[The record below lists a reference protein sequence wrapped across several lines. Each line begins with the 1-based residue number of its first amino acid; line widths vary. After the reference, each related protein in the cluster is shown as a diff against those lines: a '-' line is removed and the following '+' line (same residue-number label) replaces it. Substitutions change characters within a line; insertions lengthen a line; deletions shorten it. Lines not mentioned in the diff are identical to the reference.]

1 MANDKTKLKILRS
14 NQRSYL
20 NKDFDSFRAELV
32 QYGRTY
38 FSDQISDFSENG
50 VAGMFVE
57 MAAYIGDV
65 MSFYLDHQFN
75 ELDITTAVENENI
88 ERLIRNAGVKIQ
100 GASPASVDVS
110 FFLEASAVLENN
122 NYVPDINSLPIIRAG
137 TIVSSNNGVRFELGE
152 DLNFAKKDS
161 QGNFIAEAKT
171 MKTDSSGNPSTF
183 SVKLVGLCK
192 SGLTKSESF
201 TLSDDFKP
209 FRKVTL
215 ANPNVTQIISV
226 KDSDNNEYYEVESLT
241 QDVVFKRVINA
252 DSDSEFVA
260 ENIELIPAPYRF
272 ISSTSRSSGL
282 TTVRFGG
289 GSATSTDDDIMPDP
303 SQIAIPLFGKKKTF
317 SRFTIDPNTLLQT
330 RTLGIAPR
338 NTTITVR
345 YRAGGGLSHNV
356 SANSVTSIATLFTKF
371 SSAATS
377 AKISSVRASI
387 EINNTNDAAGGESQM
402 TLTELKATAISHR
415 NSQSRI
421 VTKAD
426 LIARIYSMPS
436 NFGRV
441 FRVGLRDNPNNPLAS
456 IVSIISRNAS
466 GTLMIS
472 PDNLKENLR
481 LYINQFRL
489 ISDAIDIVDA
499 KVVNIKIEYG
509 VVVDSASN
517 KTIVIQKIN
526 SSISKYMALE
536 NFQIEQP
543 IITADLVNIIIN
555 TQGVISLVD
564 FKVSNM
570 SGTIDSR
577 KYSNES
583 FSVSSHTD
591 RGIILPGP
599 GSIFELKYIN
609 DDIIGLAR

>member
-1 MANDKTKLKILRS
+1 MPNNKTKLNILRN

-20 NKDFDSFRAELV
+20 NKDFDAFRAELV

-38 FSDQISDFSENG
+38 FSDKISDFSESG

-57 MAAYIGDV
+57 MAAYVGDV

-75 ELDITTAVENENI
+75 ELDITTAVETDNI

-100 GASPASVDVS
+100 GASPASVDVTFS
-110 FFLEASAVLENN
+110 LEASSVLENN
-122 NYVPDINSLPIIRAG
+122 EYIPDINSLPTIRAG
-137 TIVSSNNGVRFELGE
+137 TIVSSNNGVKFELGE

-161 QGNFIAEAKT
+161 LGDFKAT
-171 MKTDSSGNPSTF
+171 VTTLKTDSSGNPSTF
-183 SVKLVGLCK
+183 LVELTGLCK
-192 SGLTKSESF
+192 SGITSTESF
-201 TLSDDFKP
+201 TLSDDFIP

-226 KDSDNNEYYEVESLT
+226 KDSENNEYYEVEALT
-241 QDVVFKRVINA
+241 QDVVFKRVINT
-252 DSDSEFVA
+252 DSDSDFVA

-272 ISSTSRSSGL
+272 ISSTSRNSGL

-303 SQIAIPLFGKKKTF
+303 SQIAIPLFGSKKTF

-338 NTTITVR
+338 NTTITIL

-356 SANSVTSIATLFTKF
+356 SENTINTVSTLLAKF
-371 SSAATS
+371 SSS
-377 AKISSVRASI
+377 ASASTISSVRASI
-387 EINNTNDAAGGESQM
+387 KVNNVKAASGGEAQM
-402 TLTELKATAISHR
+402 TLEELKATTISYR

-421 VTKAD
+421 VTKDD

-456 IVSIISRNAS
+456 IVSTISRDSN
-466 GTLMIS
+466 GKLIVS
-472 PDNLKENLR
+472 PDNLKENLK
-481 LYINQFRL
+481 LYLNQFRL

-499 KVVNIKIEYG
+499 KVINVKIEYG
-509 VVVDSASN
+509 VVVDSSSN

-526 SSISKYMALE
+526 NSIKKYMAIE
-536 NFQIEQP
+536 NFQIDQP

-570 SGTIDSR
+570 TGTVDGR
-577 KYSNES
+577 EYSSES
-583 FSVSSHTD
+583 FSVSSNTD
-591 RGIILPGP
+591 RGIILPTP
-599 GSIFELKYIN
+599 GSIFELKYAN
-609 DDIIGLAR
+609 DDIVGLAR

>member
-1 MANDKTKLKILRS
+1 
-14 NQRSYL
+14 
-20 NKDFDSFRAELV
+20 
-32 QYGRTY
+32 
-38 FSDQISDFSENG
+38 
-50 VAGMFVE
+50 
-57 MAAYIGDV
+57 
-65 MSFYLDHQFN
+65 
-75 ELDITTAVENENI
+75 
-88 ERLIRNAGVKIQ
+88 
-100 GASPASVDVS
+100 
-110 FFLEASAVLENN
+110 
-122 NYVPDINSLPIIRAG
+122 
-137 TIVSSNNGVRFELGE
+137 
-152 DLNFAKKDS
+152 
-161 QGNFIAEAKT
+161 
-171 MKTDSSGNPSTF
+171 
-183 SVKLVGLCK
+183 
-192 SGLTKSESF
+192 
-201 TLSDDFKP
+201 
-209 FRKVTL
+209 
-215 ANPNVTQIISV
+215 
-226 KDSDNNEYYEVESLT
+226 
-241 QDVVFKRVINA
+241 
-252 DSDSEFVA
+252 
-260 ENIELIPAPYRF
+260 
-272 ISSTSRSSGL
+272 
-282 TTVRFGG
+282 
-289 GSATSTDDDIMPDP
+289 
-303 SQIAIPLFGKKKTF
+303 
-317 SRFTIDPNTLLQT
+317 
-330 RTLGIAPR
+330 
-338 NTTITVR
+338 
-345 YRAGGGLSHNV
+345 
-356 SANSVTSIATLFTKF
+356 
-371 SSAATS
+371 
-377 AKISSVRASI
+377 
-387 EINNTNDAAGGESQM
+387 M
-402 TLTELKATAISHR
+402 TLTELKATAVSHR

-441 FRVGLRDNPNNPLAS
+441 FRIGLRDNPNNPLAS

-466 GTLMIS
+466 GDLIIS

-609 DDIIGLAR
+609 DDIVGLAR